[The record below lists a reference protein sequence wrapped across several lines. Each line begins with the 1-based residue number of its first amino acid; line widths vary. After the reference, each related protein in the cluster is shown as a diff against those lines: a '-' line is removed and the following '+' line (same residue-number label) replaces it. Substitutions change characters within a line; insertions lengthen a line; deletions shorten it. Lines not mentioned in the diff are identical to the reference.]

1 MTDRKAITAEKVRQ
15 LLDYCPETGVFVWNP
30 RQNTPV
36 SWNTKYAGKV
46 AGSPRGTG
54 GWVYTVIKI
63 NRQGYLAHIL
73 AWLLMTGAWPKLSI
87 DHINRNG
94 LDNRWAN
101 LREATVAQQAQNR
114 RRNSKL
120 PKGVRRL
127 RNRYIAVLGSF
138 ETPEEAHAIWLRLA
152 PEIHGEFF
160 HLS

>member
-1 MTDRKAITAEKVRQ
+1 M
-15 LLDYCPETGVFVWNP
+15 
-30 RQNTPV
+30 

-73 AWLLMTGAWPKLSI
+73 AWLLMTGVWPKLSI

-152 PEIHGEFF
+152 PEVYGEFF
-160 HLS
+160 SVS